1 MLKFSDDI
9 VQCVYRLRERYGTRR
24 NCVVLTYPIIEI
36 LKYFKDREYSTKLFY
51 DPQTHTFEMQAP
63 DHKYVTKISYYDY
76 QRPERRWTRSINHLF
91 PLVKDLKACGLWVYI
106 ANKDF
111 IVLNQLN
118 TRASN
123 SKRQKMLDL
132 LISED

>member
-24 NCVVLTYPIIEI
+24 NCVVITYPIIEI
-36 LKYFKDREYSTKLFY
+36 IKYFKDREYSTKLFY
-51 DPQTHTFEMQAP
+51 DPKTHTFEMQAP
-63 DHKYVTKISYYDY
+63 DHKFVTKISYYDY
-76 QRPERRWTRSINHLF
+76 QRSERRWTRSINHIF

-111 IVLNQLN
+111 IVLNQLH